1 MDSASDFERR
11 NNRVISRQKERFD
24 KNQTNTLIENYL
36 RNPEKHESEYLK
48 LVREEARNMYKD
60 YFESDKDENLD
71 ELIKSDNGQLASI
84 FENHQLSKKDR
95 SSFVTCNNCQ
105 LCSKTYGVGQLSGL
119 VGQHPG
125 CLD

>member
-48 LVREEARNMYKD
+48 LVREEARNIYKD

-105 LCSKTYGVGQLSGL
+105 LCSKTYRVGQLSGL
-119 VGQHPG
+119 VG
-125 CLD
+125 